1 MSVLSEKVRVALF
14 GEMNVSNV
22 TTLATGGVWH
32 MMAPPGTPR
41 PYVVFN
47 RQSSAPVVRAFN
59 NTNIVENDLWLIKVI
74 SDEDSSTTKEPQA
87 LNAEILNAIETAIGN
102 ELTLTGGGE
111 VWNVERQN
119 DMPEFTEIANDRLL
133 YHSGFMLRV
142 WSH

>member
-14 GEMNVSNV
+14 AEMNVSAV
-22 TTLATGGVWH
+22 KTLATGGVWH
-32 MMAPPGTPR
+32 LTAPPGTPR

-47 RQSSAPVVRAFN
+47 RQASAPVVRAFN
-59 NTNIVENDLWLIKVI
+59 NTDIVENDLWLIKAI
-74 SDEDSSTTKEPQA
+74 SDEDSSQTMEPQA

-119 DMPEFTEIANDRLL
+119 DMPEFTETANDRLL

>member
-14 GEMNVSNV
+14 AKINVSAVKN
-22 TTLATGGVWH
+22 LATGGVWH
-32 MMAPPGTPR
+32 MMAPPSTAR

-47 RQSSAPVVRAFN
+47 RQASAPVVRAFN
-59 NTNIVENDLWLIKVI
+59 NTDIVENDLWLIKVI
-74 SDEDSSTTKEPQA
+74 SDEDSSTTKEPQG
-87 LNAEILNAIETAIGN
+87 LNAEILNAIESVIGH
-102 ELTLTGGGE
+102 ELTLAGGGE
-111 VWNVERQN
+111 VWNIERQN